1 MLPLPAAQR
10 EAIAVGIL
18 ALSQRAADLR
28 HLAATLTGEEHTA
41 ATREALVVETLVVAL
56 DNYVSAYVT
65 PADAT
70 ADTERPAA
78 PAPPPARDTE
88 RTEKFPSAAPAVGTS
103 EGGSPTAT

>member
-1 MLPLPAAQR
+1 MLPLPGHLRLEIGA
-10 EAIAVGIL
+10 GL
-18 ALSQRAADLR
+18 LGLSQRAADLR
-28 HLAATLTGEEHTA
+28 HAAADTTDPTRHTA
-41 ATREALVVETLVVAL
+41 LTAEALVVETLVTAL
-56 DNYVSAYVT
+56 DAYIARF
-65 PADAT
+65 ADAT

>member
-1 MLPLPAAQR
+1 MLPLPPAQR

-41 ATREALVVETLVVAL
+41 ATREALVVETLVTAL
-56 DNYVSAYVT
+56 DSYVSAYVT

-70 ADTERPAA
+70 ADTERPA
-78 PAPPPARDTE
+78 PPPARDTE
-88 RTEKFPSAAPAVGTS
+88 RDAKFPSAAPAVATG